1 MAKTGGQFAWWL
13 ALNETPGHNA
23 FTVMI
28 MIEVA
33 MNREAC
39 WSCGGSDSGSGVL
52 VMTYA
57 AHTGSVLMVG
67 GSGSDGCSCG
77 SDHVGGMRW

>member
-13 ALNETPGHNA
+13 ALNEAPGHNA
-23 FTVMI
+23 LTVMI

-39 WSCGGSDSGSGVL
+39 CNCSSSDRGSGVL
-52 VMTYA
+52 VMTYTCMLHLQA
-57 AHTGSVLMVG
+57 VY
-67 GSGSDGCSCG
+67 
-77 SDHVGGMRW
+77 